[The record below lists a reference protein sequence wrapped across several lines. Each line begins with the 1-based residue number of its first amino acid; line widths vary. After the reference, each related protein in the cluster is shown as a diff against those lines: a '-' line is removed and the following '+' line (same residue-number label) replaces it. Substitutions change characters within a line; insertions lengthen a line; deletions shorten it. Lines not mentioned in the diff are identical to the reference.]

1 MRKAKERKHELKRIR
16 TANKIAKKDRQ
27 KNRVSDNVVMR
38 EEMGNNF
45 QIVKNII
52 YTFTPREALIL

>member
-16 TANKIAKKDRQ
+16 TRNKIAKKDRK
-27 KNRVSDNVVMR
+27 KNRVADNVVMR
-38 EEMGNNF
+38 EEMGDNF

-52 YTFTPREALIL
+52 YTFIPNRELIL

>member
-16 TANKIAKKDRQ
+16 TANKISDKDKK
-27 KNRVSDNVVMR
+27 KNRVSDNAVMR
-38 EEMGNNF
+38 EEMNDNF

-52 YTFTPREALIL
+52 YTFTPKEALIL